1 MQKNDIKAW
10 TLNNQEMIKYNK
22 ALYVLKNIFVEEELL
37 KHHYNNSLTKHFNAD
52 KISEL
57 LNCKYY
63 WKSMIKMSKST

>member
-1 MQKNDIKAW
+1 
-10 TLNNQEMIKYNK
+10 MIKYNK
-22 ALYVLKNIFVEEELL
+22 ALYVLKNIFVEEKLL

-63 WKSMIKMSKST
+63 